1 MDADERSIGFILS
14 PVAGGACFLK
24 ALFIWSRIARGHRV
38 LDAPLRS
45 LPMMLMLLIMILV
58 PFEEEGMHPWSILYQ
73 RVLTAAICISTALLL
88 MLIAVTD

>member
-45 LPMMLMLLIMILV
+45 LPMMLMLLIMIRV
-58 PFEEEGMHPWSILYQ
+58 PFEEEDMHPWSILYQ
-73 RVLTAAICISTALLL
+73 RVLTAAIWISTVLLL
-88 MLIAVTD
+88 LRMSAST